1 MNRKGAE
8 KTYKVTLR
16 NQEWKASLESRHQGQ
31 YDVARATWCGD
42 YNEPS
47 AFLNLVLSNS
57 SINTVF
63 YKSPAFDAIMAAT
76 LKAPD
81 EAARA
86 ALYQQAEAQLDK
98 DSALIPVYYRVS
110 ARLIKPT
117 VGGFTGKDPLDYTD
131 VKNLYI
137 IKQ

>member
-1 MNRKGAE
+1 
-8 KTYKVTLR
+8 
-16 NQEWKASLESRHQGQ
+16 
-31 YDVARATWCGD
+31 
-42 YNEPS
+42 
-47 AFLNLVLSNS
+47 
-57 SINTVF
+57 
-63 YKSPAFDAIMAAT
+63 MAAT

-131 VKNLYI
+131 VRICTLSSSKRGIPHAEALGNI
-137 IKQ
+137 GKAGRRIRSAAAGKQSPLTGNAGSTKSL

>member
-1 MNRKGAE
+1 M
-8 KTYKVTLR
+8 
-16 NQEWKASLESRHQGQ
+16 ASS
-31 YDVARATWCGD
+31 
-42 YNEPS
+42 
-47 AFLNLVLSNS
+47 
-57 SINTVF
+57 
-63 YKSPAFDAIMAAT
+63 

-81 EAARA
+81 AAARA
-86 ALYQQAEAQLDK
+86 VIYQQAEVELDK

-137 IKQ
+137 IKK

>member
-1 MNRKGAE
+1 MEKNLGAE
-8 KTYKVTLR
+8 VTLR
-16 NQEWKASLESRHQGQ
+16 NQNGKLRWR
-31 YDVARATWCGD
+31 VAIRGNTTWRVPRCGD

-47 AFLNLVLSNS
+47 AFLNTVLSNS

-98 DSALIPVYYRVS
+98 DSALVPVYYRVS

>member
-1 MNRKGAE
+1 MEKNLGAE
-8 KTYKVTLR
+8 VTLR
-16 NQEWKASLESRHQGQ
+16 NREWKTSLESRHQGNT
-31 YDVARATWCGD
+31 TWRVPPVRGLQRTQRVP
-42 YNEPS
+42 EP
-47 AFLNLVLSNS
+47 VLSNS

-98 DSALIPVYYRVS
+98 DSALVPVYYRVS

>member
-1 MNRKGAE
+1 M
-8 KTYKVTLR
+8 
-16 NQEWKASLESRHQGQ
+16 
-31 YDVARATWCGD
+31 
-42 YNEPS
+42 
-47 AFLNLVLSNS
+47 LSNS
-57 SINTVF
+57 SINTIF
-63 YKSPAFDAIMAAT
+63 YKSPAFDALMGGT

-81 EAARA
+81 EATRA

-110 ARLIKPT
+110 ARLIRPS

>member
-1 MNRKGAE
+1 M
-8 KTYKVTLR
+8 
-16 NQEWKASLESRHQGQ
+16 
-31 YDVARATWCGD
+31 
-42 YNEPS
+42 
-47 AFLNLVLSNS
+47 
-57 SINTVF
+57 F

-98 DSALIPVYYRVS
+98 DSALVPVYYRVS

-131 VKNLYI
+131 VKIFTLSSSKGI
-137 IKQ
+137 FLTPRRWGI